1 MAGTEKR
8 TVSFVE
14 RTLRALLGTAEY
26 AATAEQMAVSA
37 GALQRVDPR
46 VKVAGLVGLILTT
59 VASRRLL
66 AIAGLFAV
74 ALLLAAAS
82 HIRLRRLGAWV
93 WMPVLFFTGTIG
105 LPAVFLTP
113 GHAIA
118 AWRGVTLTEPGIRSA
133 AFLVSRAETAATL
146 SALLV
151 LTTPW
156 PWVLKALRTFRCP
169 LVLVAILG
177 MTYRYIFVILQTA
190 CDMFE
195 SRKSRTVGVL
205 AAAERRRL
213 AASTAGVLLS
223 KSLQLAGDVHLAMR
237 SRGFQG
243 EVYLLHEFRALA
255 ADWWWL
261 AGFAAIIGTVWM
273 VSF

>member
-1 MAGTEKR
+1 MKQT
-8 TVSFVE
+8 FVE
-14 RTLRALLGTAEY
+14 RTLKGLLATAAY
-26 AATAEQMAVSA
+26 AATAEEMALSR

-46 VKVAGLVGLILTT
+46 VKVAGIVGLIVTA

-66 AIAGLFAV
+66 VIAALFLIAV
-74 ALLLAAAS
+74 TLALAS
-82 HIRLRRLGAWV
+82 RIRLRRLAAWV
-93 WMPVLFFTGTIG
+93 WMPVLFFTGTIA
-105 LPAVFLTP
+105 LPAVFLIP
-113 GHAIA
+113 GP
-118 AWRGVTLTEPGIRSA
+118 PGLRSA
-133 AFLVSRAETAATL
+133 AFLLFRAETAATL

-195 SRKSRTVGVL
+195 SRQSRTVGVL
-205 AAAERRRL
+205 APSERRRL

-223 KSLQLAGDVHLAMR
+223 KSVQLAGDVHLAMR

-243 EVYLLHEFRALA
+243 EVYVLQDFHATA
-255 ADWWWL
+255 PDWCWL
-261 AGFAAIIGTVWM
+261 AGFAAIAGLAWRF
-273 VSF
+273 SF